1 MKHYRQRNTF
11 KIMDPIP
18 GDYTKNIDKALAKDP
33 NRLYTDKFY
42 DLSLE
47 QIEKVAKKIQ
57 KKYKTSE
64 DKFMEAAKTPAGDE
78 TGSEPEQHELEEI
91 PDSHNDPLNWLCD
104 ELNELMPLAVFY
116 RKDARRY
123 MHAITS
129 ARTICTLVQDADPE
143 AMFRVYTEP
152 LLGKDLVLSVY
163 SDNIEIDQM
172 PMFLQALSGVSSFYM
187 YPTDTDRILWEFFF
201 EDVYKAVGEIKNR

>member
-1 MKHYRQRNTF
+1 MKHYRRKKTF
-11 KIMDPIP
+11 KIEDPIS
-18 GDYTKNIDKALAKDP
+18 GDYTSDIDKALAKDP

-47 QIEKVAKKIQ
+47 EMEKVARGIQ
-57 KKYKTSE
+57 KEYMAAE
-64 DKFMEAAKTPAGDE
+64 DEFKSAADMPADGE
-78 TGSEPEQHELEEI
+78 EGSEPEQHELEEI
-91 PDSHNDPLNWLCD
+91 PEAHNDPLNWLCD

-116 RKDARRY
+116 RKDVRRY
-123 MHAITS
+123 MHAITC

-172 PMFLQALSGVSSFYM
+172 PMFLQALSGASSFYM
-187 YPTDTDRILWEFFF
+187 YPTDTDRILWEIFF
-201 EDVYKAVGEIKNR
+201 EDVYKAVGEVKNR